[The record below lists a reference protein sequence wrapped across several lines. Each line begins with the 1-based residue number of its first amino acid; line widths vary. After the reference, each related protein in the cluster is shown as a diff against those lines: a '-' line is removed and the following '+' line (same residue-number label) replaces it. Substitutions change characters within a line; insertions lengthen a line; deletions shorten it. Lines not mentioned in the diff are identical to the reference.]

1 MFCLTEEEVQMLLF
15 STILDINEKLTY
27 EKFFELIVFWNDN
40 QYYEEN
46 RIPDFKWTGEFG
58 KRIGSPHLWI
68 SFEKYESTVA
78 VRYEKRTQDGVIW
91 DTDYVMNFRSMR
103 MAIRLERSY
112 SDDVPVMD
120 AAFSSP
126 YFITHLIDKGYL
138 KKDNKLEFQR
148 DPTYVN
154 SSNIELLAN
163 IVNNTSKYKFPVIYV
178 SKTFNNEDPVDVKI
192 LAKRLRGM
200 AHVLVQEDVALN
212 KVIQGACSSKNEYKG
227 GIGIYLPGSS
237 VGHKTLMYRR
247 EVGPDP
253 MLLDKVI
260 QIILRYCNSH
270 ASEPLLTWQG
280 INNAQLL
287 ESLGRQQ
294 KAREEFE
301 AKYRESEEK
310 RKIIEADLSE
320 EEERLYEEAQR
331 KARNE
336 ADELLAVFD
345 EEQEKLR
352 KQIDDL
358 TSANNALLMEN
369 ERLRNKISG
378 TDSIP
383 LLYRGVEDDFYAG
396 EVKDLILSTLEK
408 ALDSIADN
416 TRRAD
421 VVRDI
426 VDNNGY
432 ERISESNAEEIKRLL
447 KNYDGMSSKTRQA
460 LKDLGFEITEDGK
473 HYKVTYHGDGRY
485 QMAYSKTP
493 SDVRT
498 GKNMVQKTVN
508 LIC

>member
-1 MFCLTEEEVQMLLF
+1 MLLF

-46 RIPDFKWTGEFG
+46 KIAELKWTGEFG
-58 KRIGSPHLWI
+58 KKFGNPNLWI

-91 DTDYVMNFRSMR
+91 DTDYVMNFRNMK

-112 SDDVPVMD
+112 SDDVPVVD

-138 KKDNKLEFQR
+138 KKDNDLAIQR

-154 SSNIELLAN
+154 DGNIDLLASV
-163 IVNNTSKYKFPVIYV
+163 ISGTSRYRFPVIYV
-178 SKTFNNEDPVDVKI
+178 SKTFSNEDPVDVKM

-212 KVIQGACSSKNEYKG
+212 KAIQNACSGKNEYKG
-227 GIGIYLPGSS
+227 AIGIYLPGQSA
-237 VGHKTLMYRR
+237 GHKTLMYRR

-260 QIILRYCNSH
+260 QIVLRYCNSH
-270 ASEPLLTWQG
+270 AAEPLLTWQG
-280 INNAQLL
+280 ISNAQLI

-301 AKYRESEEK
+301 AKFRESEEK
-310 RKIIEADLSE
+310 RKNIEADLSE
-320 EEERLYEEAQR
+320 EGERLYEEAQR
-331 KARNE
+331 RARNE

-352 KQIDDL
+352 KQLDDL
-358 TSANNALLMEN
+358 TSANNALLVEN
-369 ERLRNKISG
+369 ERLRNKISDA
-378 TDSIP
+378 DSMP
-383 LLYRGVEDDFYAG
+383 LLFRGTEDDFYAG

-408 ALDSIADN
+408 ALDTIPDN
-416 TRRAD
+416 TRRMD

-426 VDNNGY
+426 VDSNGY
-432 ERISESNAEEIKRLL
+432 ERISESKAEEIKRLL

>member
-1 MFCLTEEEVQMLLF
+1 MLLF

-27 EKFFELIVFWNDN
+27 ERFFELILFWNDN

-46 RIPDFKWTGEFG
+46 RIPDLKWNGEFG
-58 KRIGSPHLWI
+58 KRIGTPNLWI

-91 DTDYVMNFRSMR
+91 DTDYVMNFRSMK

-112 SDDVPVMD
+112 SDDVPVTD
-120 AAFSSP
+120 ASFSSP
-126 YFITHLIDKGYL
+126 YFITHLIDKEYL
-138 KKDNKLEFQR
+138 KKDNNLAIKR
-148 DPTYVN
+148 DPTYITGD
-154 SSNIELLAN
+154 NIDLLAD
-163 IVNNTSKYKFPVIYV
+163 IVSGTTKYRFPVVYV
-178 SKTFNNEDPVDVKI
+178 SKSFNNEDPVDVKT

-200 AHVLVQEDVALN
+200 SHVLVQEDVALN
-212 KVIQGACSSKNEYKG
+212 KAIQNACSSKNEYKG
-227 GIGIYLPGSS
+227 SIGIYFPGASA
-237 VGHKTLMYRR
+237 GHKTLMYRR
-247 EVGPDP
+247 EIGPDP

-260 QIILRYCNSH
+260 QLILQHCNSH

-287 ESLGRQQ
+287 ESLNRQQ
-294 KAREEFE
+294 KAREELE

-310 RKIIEADLSE
+310 RLNIEADLSE
-320 EEERLYEEAQR
+320 EGERLFEEAQK
-331 KARNE
+331 KAKSE
-336 ADELLAVFD
+336 ADELLAIFD

-358 TSANNALLMEN
+358 TAANNALLVEN
-369 ERLRNKISG
+369 ERLRNKIG
-378 TDSIP
+378 DTDKLP
-383 LLYRGVEDDFYAG
+383 LLNRGEEDDFYAG

-408 ALDSIADN
+408 ALESIPDK

-426 VDNNGY
+426 IDNNGY
-432 ERISESNAEEIKRLL
+432 ERISESKAEEIKHLL